1 MKVHRTLQEP
11 KSDRSSND
19 LCYKNEF
26 FRENDVS
33 RPEKISFQIADDDKH
48 EKREDPKVCIQ
59 GVSSQWNGNKN
70 GNEHD
75 VVRAQHFDSNVED
88 EKYDYCP
95 NRRSLTIWKLCRIGV
110 LAGTV
115 WTEEK
120 PKTPCHLVVPD
131 VQCGKARIPE
141 TIPHVPKGE
150 KQDESQESC
159 NNPKNPLMIVEM
171 IANKL
176 DRQRV
181 ADSFNCGVS
190 SKNPST
196 STICMKIIKSY
207 GFDHIILI
215 GKRYAGIIFMDC
227 YSRVFEWESMCGVL
241 WFLGDCLNNK
251 PRINR
256 VIWSLEFDGTIT
268 EFEEVSP
275 NELTDKPATKVIDV
289 HSVAKK
295 KKKKKST
302 KNSKNRQC

>member
-1 MKVHRTLQEP
+1 MKVHRTLQ
-11 KSDRSSND
+11 SDRSSND

-33 RPEKISFQIADDDKH
+33 RLEKISFQIADDDKH
-48 EKREDPKVCIQ
+48 EKREDPK
-59 GVSSQWNGNKN
+59 
-70 GNEHD
+70 
-75 VVRAQHFDSNVED
+75 HFDSNVED

-141 TIPHVPKGE
+141 TIPHMPKGE

-196 STICMKIIKSY
+196 STICMEIIKSY

-215 GKRYAGIIFMDC
+215 GKCYAGIIFMDC

-256 VIWSLEFDGTIT
+256 VIWSLEFDGKIT

-289 HSVAKK
+289 YSVAKK

-302 KNSKNRQC
+302 KNSKNRQY